1 MKKTYTLGLMLL
13 LCVSLFAQRDLEREL
28 SGYRNP
34 DELVSFS
41 ANLEFSAAIDIL
53 SRISERATGQ
63 KIVSTV
69 EVKKSIGIDLTQI
82 HYKKALII
90 IVQYQDLV
98 YEEKPDVIIV
108 KGKKQPVE
116 VDAKQHADLTT
127 REVKISALFFEA
139 DDSEMRERGIN
150 WQFLLSKNGL
160 SIGSEFISTDVDRKE
175 SSNSSSSNQQQV
187 IQPSFTGSVGSS
199 FEMGDFKGNAV
210 GLFRF
215 FESENLGQI
224 IANPSISVRD
234 KEKGRI
240 QIGSDFSIKQ
250 KDFAGNVIEQFF
262 STGSIIEATPYV
274 HNKDGVDY
282 ILLKLK
288 LERSSAL
295 PGELSTEIRKT
306 VAETDIL
313 MLPGEETAI
322 GGLFINDEV
331 KVRTGIPFLR
341 DLPWWVLGIR
351 YLTGSDEIQVRRKEV
366 IILVKTE
373 LLPSLQERFEM
384 KNPDAFRQK
393 KQEHK
398 DNFDRIKKEAEKG
411 KNNDDTEEESEE

>member
-1 MKKTYTLGLMLL
+1 ML
-13 LCVSLFAQRDLEREL
+13 
-28 SGYRNP
+28 
-34 DELVSFS
+34 
-41 ANLEFSAAIDIL
+41 
-53 SRISERATGQ
+53 
-63 KIVSTV
+63 
-69 EVKKSIGIDLTQI
+69 
-82 HYKKALII
+82 
-90 IVQYQDLV
+90 
-98 YEEKPDVIIV
+98 YEEKPEVIVI
-108 KGKKQPVE
+108 KGKAKEAE
-116 VDAKQHADLTT
+116 VDPKKFADFDS

-139 DDSEMRERGIN
+139 DESEMRERGIN

-160 SIGSEFISTDVDRKE
+160 SIGSDFISTVADNQ
-175 SSNSSSSNQQQV
+175 NSSGSGTATQN
-187 IQPSFTGSVGSS
+187 IQPSFSSSVGSS

-210 GLFRF
+210 ALFRF

-262 STGSIIEATPYV
+262 STGSIIEAVPYV
-274 HNKDGVDY
+274 FHKDGIDY

-322 GGLFINDEV
+322 GGLFINDEI
-331 KVRTGIPFLR
+331 KVRSGIPFLK

>member
-1 MKKTYTLGLMLL
+1 MKKIYTLGLILL
-13 LCVSLFAQRDLEREL
+13 LCASLFAQRDLEREL
-28 SGYRNP
+28 KGYRNP

-41 ANLEFSAAIDIL
+41 ANLDFKQAIEIL
-53 SRISERATGQ
+53 SRVSEKSTGQ
-63 KIVSTV
+63 RIVSTV
-69 EVKKSIGIDLTQI
+69 EVNAPIGVDLAQI
-82 HYKKALII
+82 HYRKALTI
-90 IVQYQDLV
+90 IVQYQNLL
-98 YEEKPDVIIV
+98 YEEKPEVIVI
-108 KGKKQPVE
+108 KGKAKEAE
-116 VDAKQHADLTT
+116 VDPKKFADFDS

-139 DDSEMRERGIN
+139 DESEMRERGIN

-160 SIGSEFISTDVDRKE
+160 SIGSDFISTVADNQ
-175 SSNSSSSNQQQV
+175 NSSGSGTATQN
-187 IQPSFTGSVGSS
+187 IQPSFSSSVGSS

-210 GLFRF
+210 ALFRF

-262 STGSIIEATPYV
+262 STGSIIEAVPYV
-274 HNKDGVDY
+274 FHKDGIDY

-322 GGLFINDEV
+322 GGLFINDEI
-331 KVRTGIPFLR
+331 KVRSGIPFLK

-384 KNPDAFRQK
+384 KNPDVFKQK
-393 KQEHK
+393 KEEHQQ
-398 DNFDRIKKEAEKG
+398 NFERIRTEAEKG
-411 KNNDDTEEESEE
+411 KNGDGTDEESEE